1 MKHINWGIYGPG
13 GIANRFADAM
23 QVVPDASITRVAG
36 RTPAKARDFAQR
48 HGVEKALPDLE
59 TLVADPD
66 IHAVYIA
73 TTHNAHCQAACAC
86 LAAGKAVLCEKP
98 LAMNTREVQQIIA
111 TAEQNQCFMM
121 EALWTRFLP
130 AWQRVRA
137 LLAEHAIGTPK
148 MVHANFGVVGSF
160 DPEGRML
167 NKALAGGALLDL
179 GVYPVAMAQMI
190 LPGPVMSI
198 QAAGELGPTGVDVRT
213 AMTLEF
219 ANGALAQL
227 SAALGT
233 RTDNSLTIAGDKG
246 QIRVLEPFWGAQT
259 IEWTPD
265 GKARHR
271 EEYPHRKNGF
281 EEEIE
286 EVNNAIREGRIE
298 SPVMPHHD
306 SLAIVGIMDA
316 VRARIGLSYPQ
327 DQGADGA
334 WDQPSGL

>member
-23 QVVPDASITRVAG
+23 QVVSDASIRRVAG
-36 RTPAKARDFAQR
+36 RTPAKAHDFAQR
-48 HGVEKALPDLE
+48 HGVDKALPDLE
-59 TLVADPD
+59 ALVADQE
-66 IHAVYIA
+66 IQAVYIA

-98 LAMNTREVQQIIA
+98 LAMNTREVQQIITA
-111 TAEQNQCFMM
+111 AEQNQCFVM

-137 LLAEHAIGTPK
+137 LLADQAIGTPK
-148 MVHANFGVVGSF
+148 MVHANFGVVGAF
-160 DPEGRML
+160 APEGRML

-190 LPGPVMSI
+190 LPGPVVSI
-198 QAAGELGPTGVDVRT
+198 RATGEIGPTGVDIRT
-213 AMTLEF
+213 AMTLQF
-219 ANGALAQL
+219 ANGELAQL
-227 SAALGT
+227 SASLGA

-246 QIRVLEPFWGAQT
+246 QIRVLEPFWGAQA

-271 EEYPHRKNGF
+271 EDYPHRKNGF
-281 EEEIE
+281 EDEIE
-286 EVNNAIREGRIE
+286 AVNNAIRAGQIE
-298 SPVMPHHD
+298 SSVMPHHD

-316 VRARIGLSYPQ
+316 VRAQIGLSYPQ
-327 DQGADGA
+327 DHGADG
-334 WDQPSGL
+334 D